1 MIRRMTIND
10 VSQIAALEKVC
21 FSDPWSEMRYYN
33 TESRIC
39 LQNID
44 LFVFCVYNQ
53 IEWEIYNER
62 EFFVA
67 SRCKLW

>member
-1 MIRRMTIND
+1 
-10 VSQIAALEKVC
+10 
-21 FSDPWSEMRYYN
+21 MRYYN
-33 TESRIC
+33 TASRIC